1 MFFNEM
7 VDSGYFMYMA
17 ETEGHTNL
25 VNTRTAKVNAVIK
38 DLKDI
43 KYKVE
48 NVNDYVEMIL
58 GRHGLTE
65 NMLTDA
71 ECNKIMREVNRY

>member
-1 MFFNEM
+1 MLFNDM
-7 VDSGYFMYMA
+7 VNTGYFMYMA
-17 ETEGHTNL
+17 EAEGHDNL

-43 KYKVE
+43 KGKVYDPNPYIPE
-48 NVNDYVEMIL
+48 VL
-58 GRHGLTE
+58 AKHGLTE
-65 NMLTDA
+65 DMLTDA